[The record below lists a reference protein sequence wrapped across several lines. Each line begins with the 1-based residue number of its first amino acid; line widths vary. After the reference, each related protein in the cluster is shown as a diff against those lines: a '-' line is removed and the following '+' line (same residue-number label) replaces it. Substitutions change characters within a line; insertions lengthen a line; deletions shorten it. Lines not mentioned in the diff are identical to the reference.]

1 MNKKLKKFL
10 AMILLFIMCV
20 CNNGTLVIATE
31 IVATVEE
38 SAPAVE
44 APIAEE
50 YVAVQPEATS
60 QTDSL
65 EQVL

>member
-1 MNKKLKKFL
+1 MNQKLKKFL

-31 IVATVEE
+31 IVASVEE

-50 YVAVQPEATS
+50 SVAIQP
-60 QTDSL
+60 
-65 EQVL
+65 